1 VKSGIYHIKN
11 LVNGKAYIGSSKD
24 IPRRLRDHRSTL
36 KSSERVH
43 ENIYLQRSWDKYGAN
58 NFVFEPIENVPV
70 EQLVELEQKYLDRH
84 KNAGDWKHL
93 YNINPIAAHPPILKG
108 EDNPNYGGLSPETR
122 KKLSDAWTDERK
134 AAHAIEFSGDKNPFY
149 RKTDEDHPAFGISR
163 TEDTRQRIKN
173 TWTKKRKEKHA
184 KMMSCNN
191 PMKDPTKQFS
201 DAERKAAVKDYLS
214 SDLTQ
219 AQIGKRYGVSQAC
232 IGKWVKKFKAIIT
245 I

>member
-1 VKSGIYHIKN
+1 MKSGIYHIKN

-122 KKLSDAWTDERK
+122 KKLSVAHTGKTRK
-134 AAHAIEFSGDKNPFY
+134 ND
-149 RKTDEDHPAFGISR
+149 
-163 TEDTRQRIKN
+163 
-173 TWTKKRKEKHA
+173 
-184 KMMSCNN
+184 
-191 PMKDPTKQFS
+191 
-201 DAERKAAVKDYLS
+201 VL
-214 SDLTQ
+214 
-219 AQIGKRYGVSQAC
+219 
-232 IGKWVKKFKAIIT
+232 
-245 I
+245 